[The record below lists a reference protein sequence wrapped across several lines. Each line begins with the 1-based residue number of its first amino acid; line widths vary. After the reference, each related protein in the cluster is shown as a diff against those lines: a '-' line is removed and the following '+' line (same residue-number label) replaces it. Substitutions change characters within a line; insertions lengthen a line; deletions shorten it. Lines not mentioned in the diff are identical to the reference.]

1 MANRVVKVSEGVGA
15 LFGGPVP
22 LRDVLYR
29 LFRSEEAVA
38 TAPPGG
44 TLGSVEGQMDIGDVA
59 EAVVLSG
66 VDDLVLQ
73 LQDGRLITITLTST
87 GGRFEVRS
95 VAPVADGLRDFAQ
108 RYTAAWCSQDPARVA
123 RFFAPDGSL
132 KVNDAPPA
140 VGRPTISEVAQG
152 FMTAFP
158 EMRVVMH
165 DLVEEGSY
173 TIYPWT
179 LTGTNTGP
187 GGTGRSVRISG
198 FEKWVLSAAG
208 LIAESVGQYDAADY
222 QRQID
227 GR

>member
-1 MANRVVKVSEGVGA
+1 MSKRAIKISEGVGA

-29 LFRSEEAVA
+29 LFRTEDDTE
-38 TAPPGG
+38 TAKSSLVPS
-44 TLGSVEGQMDIGDVA
+44 LFEGQMDIGDVA

-73 LQDGRLITITLTST
+73 LEDGRSVTITLIST
-87 GGRFEVRS
+87 GGRFEVRG
-95 VAPVADGLRDFAQ
+95 VAPVPDGPADFAR

-123 RFFAPDGSL
+123 AFFAPGGSL
-132 KVNDAPPA
+132 TVNDAPPA
-140 VGRPTISEVAQG
+140 VGRAAIATVAHG

-158 EMRVVMH
+158 DLRVVM
-165 DLVEEGSY
+165 DGLVEEGGY

-187 GGTGRSVRISG
+187 GGTGRPVRISG
-198 FEKWVLSAAG
+198 FEKWVFSPEG
-208 LIAESVGQYDAADY
+208 LIAESVGQFDAADY

>member
-1 MANRVVKVSEGVGA
+1 MAKRVVNVSEGVGA

-29 LFRSEEAVA
+29 LFRQAEAAA
-38 TAPPGG
+38 TGHPGH
-44 TLGSVEGQMDIGDVA
+44 TLGPVEGQMDIGDVA

-66 VDDLVLQ
+66 VDDLVLR
-73 LQDGRLITITLTST
+73 LEDGSLITITLIST

-95 VAPVADGLRDFAQ
+95 VAPVADGLRDFAE
-108 RYTAAWCSQDPARVA
+108 RYTAAWCSRDPKRVA
-123 RFFAPDGSL
+123 AFFAPDGSL

-140 VGRPTISEVAQG
+140 MGRPAITAVAQG

-158 EMRVVMH
+158 DLRVVMH
-165 DLVEEGSY
+165 DLVEEDSY

-187 GGTGRSVRISG
+187 GGTARPVRISG
-198 FEKWVLSAAG
+198 FEKWILSPAG

-222 QRQID
+222 QRQVE

>member
-1 MANRVVKVSEGVGA
+1 MAKRVVKVSEGVGA

-29 LFRSEEAVA
+29 LFRSEHDAA
-38 TAPPGG
+38 TGAAGRRLEP
-44 TLGSVEGQMDIGDVA
+44 VEGQMDIGDVA

-73 LQDGRLITITLTST
+73 LEDGRLITITLIST
-87 GGRFEVRS
+87 GGRFEVRG

-108 RYTAAWCSQDPARVA
+108 RYTDAWCAGDPGQVA

-132 KVNDAPPA
+132 KVNDAAPA
-140 VGRPTISEVAQG
+140 VGRPTIGTVVQG

-158 EMRVVMH
+158 DLRVVMH

-187 GGTGRSVRISG
+187 GGTGRPVRISG
-198 FEKWVLSAAG
+198 FEKWVLSPAG

>member
-1 MANRVVKVSEGVGA
+1 MAKRVVKVSEGVGA

-29 LFRSEEAVA
+29 LFRSEEDAG
-38 TAPPGG
+38 TARPGQSFG
-44 TLGSVEGQMDIGDVA
+44 PVEGQMHIGDVA

-73 LQDGRLITITLTST
+73 LEDGRLVTITLTST

-95 VAPVADGLRDFAQ
+95 VAPVADGLRDFAE
-108 RYTAAWCSQDPARVA
+108 RYTAAWCSRDPKRVA
-123 RFFAPDGSL
+123 AFFAPDGSL
-132 KVNDAPPA
+132 TVNDAPPA
-140 VGRPTISEVAQG
+140 TGRHAITEVAQG

-158 EMRVVMH
+158 DLRVVMH

-179 LTGTNTGP
+179 LTGTNSGP
-187 GGTGRSVRISG
+187 GGTNRPVRVSG
-198 FEKWVLSAAG
+198 FEKWVLSPAG

>member
-1 MANRVVKVSEGVGA
+1 MAKRVVKVSEGVGA

-29 LFRSEEAVA
+29 LFRSEEDVA
-38 TAPPGG
+38 TARPGQASG
-44 TLGSVEGQMDIGDVA
+44 PVEGQMDIGDVA

-73 LQDGRLITITLTST
+73 LEDGRLITITLIST
-87 GGRFEVRS
+87 GGRFEVRG
-95 VAPVADGLRDFAQ
+95 VAPAPDGLRDFAQ
-108 RYTAAWCSQDPARVA
+108 RYTAAWCSQDPKRVSA
-123 RFFAPDGSL
+123 FFAPNGSL

-140 VGRPTISEVAQG
+140 IGRPAITDVAQG

-158 EMRVVMH
+158 DLRVLMH
-165 DLVEEGSY
+165 DRVEEGSY

-187 GGTGRSVRISG
+187 GGTGRPVRISG
-198 FEKWVLSAAG
+198 FEKWVLSPAG
-208 LIAESVGQYDAADY
+208 LIADSVGQYDAADY
-222 QRQID
+222 LRQLD
-227 GR
+227 GC

>member
-1 MANRVVKVSEGVGA
+1 MFTDARRVSEGVGA

-29 LFRSEEAVA
+29 LFRVERHAVDDA
-38 TAPPGG
+38 ASSAG
-44 TLGSVEGQMDIGDVA
+44 LFEGQMDIGDVA

-73 LQDGRLITITLTST
+73 LEDGARITITLTST

-95 VAPVADGLRDFAQ
+95 IMPLPEGPRDFAR
-108 RYTAAWCSQDPARVA
+108 RYTAAWCSRTPARVA
-123 RFFAPDGSL
+123 AFFVPDGSL

-140 VGRPTISEVAQG
+140 IGRKAIARVAEG

-158 EMRVVMH
+158 DLHLTMH
-165 DLVEEGSY
+165 DLVEEGPY
-173 TIYPWT
+173 TLYPWT

-187 GGTGRSVRISG
+187 GGTGRPVRISG
-198 FEKWVLSAAG
+198 FEKWVFSGEG
-208 LIAESVGQYDAADY
+208 LISESVGQFDAADY
-222 QRQID
+222 QRQIE
-227 GR
+227 GRS

>member
-1 MANRVVKVSEGVGA
+1 MAKRVVKVSEGVGA

-29 LFRSEEAVA
+29 LFRSEDD
-38 TAPPGG
+38 APAAGLG
-44 TLGSVEGQMDIGDVA
+44 RTLGAVEGQMEIGDVA

-73 LQDGRLITITLTST
+73 LEDSRLITITLIST
-87 GGRFEVRS
+87 GGRFEVRG

-108 RYTAAWCSQDPARVA
+108 RYTAAWCSQNPARVA
-123 RFFAPDGSL
+123 GFFAPDGSL
-132 KVNDAPPA
+132 KVNDQAPA
-140 VGRPTISEVAQG
+140 VGRSTIAAAAQSY
-152 FMTAFP
+152 MTAFP
-158 EMRVVMH
+158 DLRVVMH

-173 TIYPWT
+173 TLYPWT

-187 GGTGRSVRISG
+187 GGTGRAVRITG
-198 FEKWVLSAAG
+198 FEKWVMSRAG

-222 QRQID
+222 QRQIE

>member
-1 MANRVVKVSEGVGA
+1 MSRRVIKVSEGVGA

-29 LFRSEEAVA
+29 LFRLEEDADTRLSSQV
-38 TAPPGG
+38 PS
-44 TLGSVEGQMDIGDVA
+44 LFEGQMDIGDVA

-73 LQDGRLITITLTST
+73 LEDGRLVTITLLST
-87 GGRFEVRS
+87 AGRFEVRG
-95 VAPVADGLRDFAQ
+95 VAPLPEGLQDFAR
-108 RYTAAWCSQDPARVA
+108 RYTAAWCSQQPARVA
-123 RFFAPDGSL
+123 ACFAPGGSL

-140 VGRPTISEVAQG
+140 VGRAAIAAVTQG

-158 EMRVVMH
+158 DLRVVM
-165 DLVEEGSY
+165 DGLVEEGSY

-179 LTGTNTGP
+179 LIGTNTGP
-187 GGTGRSVRISG
+187 GGTGRAVRING
-198 FEKWVLSAAG
+198 FEKWVLTPEG
-208 LIAESVGQYDAADY
+208 LIGESVGQYDAADY
-222 QRQID
+222 QRQLD

>member
-1 MANRVVKVSEGVGA
+1 MAKRVVKVSEGVGA

-29 LFRSEEAVA
+29 LFRSEDDAP
-38 TAPPGG
+38 TAGLG
-44 TLGSVEGQMDIGDVA
+44 RTLGAVEGQMEIGDVA

-73 LQDGRLITITLTST
+73 LEDSRLITITLIST

-108 RYTAAWCSQDPARVA
+108 RYTAAWCSQNPARVA
-123 RFFAPDGSL
+123 GFFAPDGSL
-132 KVNDAPPA
+132 KVNDRAPA
-140 VGRPTISEVAQG
+140 VGRSTIAAAVQDY
-152 FMTAFP
+152 MTAFP
-158 EMRVVMH
+158 DLRVVMN

-173 TIYPWT
+173 TLYPWT

-187 GGTGRSVRISG
+187 GGTGRAVRITG
-198 FEKWVLSAAG
+198 FEKWVMSPAG

-222 QRQID
+222 QRQIE

>member
-1 MANRVVKVSEGVGA
+1 MAKRVVKVSEGVGA

-29 LFRSEEAVA
+29 LFRAEDDAA
-38 TAPPGG
+38 TGAGG
-44 TLGSVEGQMDIGDVA
+44 RRLGPVEGQMDIGDVA

-73 LQDGRLITITLTST
+73 LEDGRLITITLTST
-87 GGRFEVRS
+87 AGRFEVRG
-95 VAPVADGLRDFAQ
+95 VAPVSDGLRDFAQ
-108 RYTAAWCSQDPARVA
+108 RYTAAWCGGDPREVA

-132 KVNDAPPA
+132 KVNDAAPA
-140 VGRPTISEVAQG
+140 VGRSTIGALVQG

-158 EMRVVMH
+158 DLRVTMH

-187 GGTGRSVRISG
+187 GGTGRPVRISG
-198 FEKWVLSAAG
+198 FEKWVLSPAG

>member
-1 MANRVVKVSEGVGA
+1 MANRVVKVSEGVGS

-29 LFRSEEAVA
+29 LFRSEEDA
-38 TAPPGG
+38 APPGRIA
-44 TLGSVEGQMDIGDVA
+44 SAVEGQMDIGDVA

-73 LQDGRLITITLTST
+73 LEDGGLITITLIST

-95 VAPVADGLRDFAQ
+95 VAPVADGLREFAG
-108 RYTAAWCSQDPARVA
+108 RYTAAWCSHDPSRVA

-140 VGRPTISEVAQG
+140 VGRPAIAGVAHG

-158 EMRVVMH
+158 DLRVVMH

-173 TIYPWT
+173 AIYPWT

-187 GGTGRSVRISG
+187 GGTGRAVRISG
-198 FEKWVLSAAG
+198 FEKWVLSPAG
-208 LIAESVGQYDAADY
+208 LIAESIGQYDAADY
-222 QRQID
+222 QRQLD